1 MPVIFPVNPSV
12 LVFLKQHLAH
22 DQPQTCICSQPSKH
36 TDMYTHSLILSLEAI
51 VQQLKED
58 HPGAWIPGLTSH
70 VSPVTLLLLSEV
82 VFSFLSS
89 YSKR

>member
-1 MPVIFPVNPSV
+1 MISLKPVSVPNP
-12 LVFLKQHLAH
+12 
-22 DQPQTCICSQPSKH
+22 PNTQTC
-36 TDMYTHSLILSLEAI
+36 THILLILSLEAI